1 MQNKDNKNNY
11 LALSI
16 IWKPPPPEAP
26 LNPIFKEISWKAPR
40 LIHPSHSQRHNAK
53 ARTPVGGGIGGGE
66 RRAKYNLHE

>member
-26 LNPIFKEISWKAPR
+26 LNPILKRFRGRPR
-40 LIHPSHSQRHNAK
+40 
-53 ARTPVGGGIGGGE
+53 G
-66 RRAKYNLHE
+66 